1 MGSIKTYEAIYEPLK
16 NKGVYGISLVENP
29 AMEGHFIA
37 LSEDAHIQLKTI
49 DEEERI
55 LIGLVLEPNKPI
67 YRNQDGE
74 EFNIVFSEATIK
86 ELSHGFYKGGF
97 QKNSSL
103 EHNNEINGV
112 TFVESWIIADPKN
125 DKSNALG
132 LSYPKGSWMATMKV
146 DSQEVWDD
154 YVKTGKVKGFSIDAM
169 VSLKEVKLK
178 SDIKMSE
185 QTIVDAIE
193 KGFANFLAVFKGNDK
208 PKETTVELASIKTS
222 DGEVEINYEG
232 ETLMAEGRVWIV
244 AEDGI
249 GVPLPAGDYELED
262 GRILVV
268 AEDGKVAEVKDAVV
282 EEMSGDPAAPSAEQ
296 VATQTDAQA
305 NAIQKAMKSILIKY
319 GEELTANLT
328 ADFDAKLSVIKK
340 EHEEKLLALS
350 KEPAAKPVKVAP
362 TSAVPSNAK
371 ERILETIQNVNNN

>member
-37 LSEDAHIQLKTI
+37 LSEDAQIQLKTI

-178 SDIKMSE
+178 SDIKMSV

-193 KGFANFLAVFKGNDK
+193 NGFANFLAEFKGQ
-208 PKETTVELASIKTS
+208 KEPEPTTIQFGVIKTA
-222 DGEVEINYEG
+222 DQEVEINYEG
-232 ETLMAEGRVWIV
+232 DELVAEGRVWII
-244 AEDGI
+244 AEDETE
-249 GVPLPAGDYELED
+249 VPLPAGEYPLED
-262 GRILVV
+262 NRILVV
-268 AEDGKVAEVKDAVV
+268 LEDGKVAEVKDAVV
-282 EEMSGDPAAPSAEQ
+282 EEMSQEAAAPSAEQ

-319 GEELTANLT
+319 GEELTSKLT
-328 ADFDAKLSVIKK
+328 ADFDAKLSAIKK

-362 TSAVPSNAK
+362 TSAAPTNA
-371 ERILETIQNVNNN
+371 RQRLLEVIQNTDTN

>member
-37 LSEDAHIQLKTI
+37 LSEDTQIQLKTI

-193 KGFANFLAVFKGNDK
+193 KGFANFLAVFKGQ
-208 PKETTVELASIKTS
+208 KEPEPTTIQFGVIKTA
-222 DGEVEINYEG
+222 DQEVAINYEG
-232 ETLMAEGRVWIV
+232 DELVAEGRVWII
-244 AEDGI
+244 AEDDTE
-249 GVPLPAGDYELED
+249 VALPAGEYPLED
-262 GRILVV
+262 NRILVV
-268 AEDGKVAEVKDAVV
+268 LEDGKVAEVKDAVV

-319 GEELTANLT
+319 GEELTSKLT
-328 ADFDAKLSVIKK
+328 ADFDAKLSAIKK

-350 KEPAAKPVKVAP
+350 KEPAAKPVKNVPESMP
-362 TSAVPSNAK
+362 TNS
-371 ERILETIQNVNNN
+371 RQRLLEVIQNTDTN